1 MRTFEYNGITMPFD
15 IYDVDT
21 LERYEDA
28 MIKLGKSEK
37 AIPKDGKQSDIIRAE
52 CEALRTSFD
61 DILGEGTAEQ
71 LFGDR
76 RSMAEL
82 MDAYET
88 LIATVEEQRLAM
100 QTRVA
105 KYSPNRVRK

>member
-1 MRTFEYNGITMPFD
+1 MRIYEYNGTTLPFD

-21 LERYEDA
+21 LERYENA
-28 MIKLGKSEK
+28 MIKLGKAEK

-52 CEALRTSFD
+52 CEALRTAFD
-61 DILGEGTAEQ
+61 DILGEGTADQ